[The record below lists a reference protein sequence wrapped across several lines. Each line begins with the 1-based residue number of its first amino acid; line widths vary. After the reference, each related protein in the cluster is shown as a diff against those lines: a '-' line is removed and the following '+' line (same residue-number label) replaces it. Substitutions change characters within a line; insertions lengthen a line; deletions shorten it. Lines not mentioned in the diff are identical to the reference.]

1 MDKGWREMRLGDI
14 ADVIVSNVD
23 KKSLPGERPVRL
35 CNYTDVYKHHTV
47 RPGMGLM
54 TATATCAEIERFGLR
69 VGDVLI
75 TKDSE
80 DPNDI
85 AVPAVVE
92 ETAPDLVCGYHLAI
106 VRPGPEADGPFLKY
120 SFDLPRTRAYF
131 GSRANGAT
139 RFGLTVRSIER
150 AVLRIPSLQEQ
161 RRIACILRTWDD
173 AIQSMSL
180 HAQALIRQ
188 QRGLMHALFADER
201 CADGTEQN
209 AHYFAT
215 TLNSEKT

>member
-1 MDKGWREMRLGDI
+1 MDKGWREVRVGDI

-23 KKSLPGERPVRL
+23 KKSRPGEQPVRL
-35 CNYTDVYKHHTV
+35 CNYTDVQKNHAV

-54 TATATCAEIERFGLR
+54 TATATCAEIERVGLR

-85 AVPAVVE
+85 AVS
-92 ETAPDLVCGYHLAI
+92 GH
-106 VRPGPEADGPFLKY
+106 R
-120 SFDLPRTRAYF
+120 RRN
-131 GSRANGAT
+131 GSRSRMRLSLGHCPSWSRGRWPFPEILLRPSPNSHLFRPMGQPDSASPSVAH
-139 RFGLTVRSIER
+139 ER

-161 RRIACILRTWDD
+161 RRIARILRPWDD
-173 AIQSMSL
+173 AIQPMSQ

-188 QRGLMHALFADER
+188 QRGLMHVLIADER
-201 CADGTEQN
+201 CADGTEQD